1 MKTKP
6 NKSPGAKRPAK
17 KDPNQYPKGWNRQRV
32 QAVIDHYENQTDD
45 EATAED
51 EAAYKNPSF
60 TMMQIP
66 NELVPR
72 VQKLISK
79 RAG

>member
-1 MKTKP
+1 MK
-6 NKSPGAKRPAK
+6 SASKRRSKAVR
-17 KDPNQYPKGWNRQRV
+17 DPNRYPKGLNRKKV
-32 QAVIDHYENQTDD
+32 QELINYYENQTDD
-45 EATAED
+45 EAIAEA

-60 TMMQIP
+60 TMMQVP